1 MALAEKTDLQTIDL
15 TVAAADAVKSLLEK
29 RELDGYSLR
38 VFVQGGGC
46 SGFQYGMALEGTIR
60 EQDTVIEEHGV
71 KVVIDEVSVEY
82 MRGAS
87 IDYIEDVMG
96 SGFKIDNPNAV
107 SACGCG
113 SSFETK
119 DSSGNPSSC
128 GGCG

>member
-15 TVAAADAVKSLLEK
+15 TVAAAEAVKNLLEK

-119 DSSGNPSSC
+119 EGSGTPSSC